1 MALQVLVTAARAT
14 AKVAA
19 RTAAKAAARAAAR
32 AAAKKTE
39 EAKKHGWFQKI
50 PTEILLS
57 PGGVALVL
65 FALIMELVDLV
76 PIPIL
81 DQTWEIP
88 KEIFFMILLSII
100 AKMSFKSMI
109 IPFII
114 ERVPA
119 INDIIPTWFIKMFF

>member
-1 MALQVLVTAARAT
+1 MALQVLVAAARTAARAT
-14 AKVAA
+14 AK
-19 RTAAKAAARAAAR
+19 TAARAAAR
-32 AAAKKTE
+32 AAAKKAE

-57 PGGVALVL
+57 PGGVVLVL
-65 FALIMELVDLV
+65 FALIMELIDLA

-81 DQTWEIP
+81 DQVWEIP

-109 IPFII
+109 IPFIV
-114 ERVPA
+114 ERVPV
-119 INDIIPTWFIKMFF
+119 INDIVPTWLIKVFF